1 MDLKWIRNG
10 PEMLSRRCCCW
21 NGFEMDLKWTS
32 SDLKWI

>member
-21 NGFEMDLKWTS
+21 NGFEMDLKW
-32 SDLKWI
+32 I